1 MLKLNRRNF
10 IKNTSLF
17 ALSSSFSQAYIMDAI
32 ANNPLKIYSVNVAK
46 VTGNW
51 NEMSE
56 KAGVPLIFH
65 SKKGSSKEFLELFSS
80 SGEGQKL

>member
-32 ANNPLKIYSVNVAK
+32 AKIEEAIRVRAS
-46 VTGNW
+46 
-51 NEMSE
+51 
-56 KAGVPLIFH
+56 IR
-65 SKKGSSKEFLELFSS
+65 
-80 SGEGQKL
+80 